1 MILYFSATGNSR
13 YVAERIAV
21 SLSDRAV
28 SIEQHD
34 GNISLADGEV
44 LGFVT
49 PTNWFEV
56 AVLVKSF
63 MQSMTISGKPS
74 YSFVVATYGSTPG
87 YVFSDARSLLK
98 RKGIALDAG
107 FSVKMPD
114 NWTPMFDLS
123 DSNKVAE
130 TNRKAETYI
139 DNVIRLINARTHGNC
154 MEKKQPYFLRVF
166 TRPLLHWEQQT
177 RFFHVE
183 DSCIGCGLCARKCPV
198 GAIEMHDKRPVWT
211 KKRCTIC
218 LGCLH
223 RCPKFA
229 IQYGKKTKQHG
240 QYQHPSIT
248 KKTDH

>member
-13 YVAERIAV
+13 YVAERIAEA
-21 SLSDRAV
+21 LSDRAV
-28 SIEQHD
+28 SIEHHD
-34 GNISLADGEV
+34 GNISLAENEV

-56 AVLVKSF
+56 AILVKSF
-63 MQSMTISGKPS
+63 MQSMNILGKPS
-74 YSFVVATYGSTPG
+74 YVFVVATYGTTPG
-87 YVFSDARSLLK
+87 YIYSDACSLLK
-98 RKGIALDAG
+98 QKGICLDAA

-123 DSNKVAE
+123 NSEKVAE

-139 DNVIRLINARTHGNC
+139 ANVISLINARTHGNC
-154 MEKKQPYFLRVF
+154 MEKKQPYFLRIF
-166 TRPLLHWEQQT
+166 TRPLLYWERQT

-198 GAIEMHDKRPVWT
+198 GAIEMRDKRPIWT
-211 KKRCTIC
+211 KKRCAIC

-223 RCPKFA
+223 RCPQFA

-240 QYQHPSIT
+240 QYQHPSMA
-248 KKTDH
+248 KKTDD